1 MLLSSSGRVSP
12 QAGLQGQTSST
23 SVECRPATAHGRWRI
38 WRSSVQSTPADQRE
52 HEQRVGYATTKGPW
66 VALAGTPHELL
77 PSRGA
82 YSYGHHHLALS
93 SLCAF
98 PPQPRHEPVRTVCAC
113 PAGTAGTSGLGHSR
127 CISSLETASH
137 TGVTPTMTAAQRECG
152 WVTAVGAPARR
163 PPG

>member
-1 MLLSSSGRVSP
+1 MLISSSGRVSP

-23 SVECRPATAHGRWRI
+23 AVECRPATAHGRWRI
-38 WRSSVQSTPADQRE
+38 WRESVRSTPADQRE

-98 PPQPRHEPVRTVCAC
+98 PP
-113 PAGTAGTSGLGHSR
+113 
-127 CISSLETASH
+127 
-137 TGVTPTMTAAQRECG
+137 PTE
-152 WVTAVGAPARR
+152 ARAR
-163 PPG
+163 ADCLR